1 MTEEND
7 TVGNQVV
14 PMPVLIYGRSWCE
27 DTAEVRQYLDKLGIS
42 FMEINI
48 EEDQDAASFVKGI
61 NKGRIVTPTLVF
73 GNQELILV
81 EPGRRELDMAL
92 RQAGYE
98 VNGDALDTI

>member
-1 MTEEND
+1 MMTGEND
-7 TVGNQVV
+7 TVGNEVV
-14 PMPVLIYGRSWCE
+14 PMPVMIYGRSWCE
-27 DTAEVRQYLDKLGIS
+27 DTAEVRQYLDKLEIS

-48 EEDQDAASFVKGI
+48 EEDQDGASFVKGI

-81 EPGRRELDMAL
+81 EPSRRELDTTL

-98 VNGDALDTI
+98 VRQDMR